1 MIRKNNALNNL
12 PLPPKKRYCK
22 EFKKKKNKIVLEK
35 KNCKTILDMKIA
47 IRDHFSLC
55 NSVKIDIF
63 IEKVKFTIINQKQ
76 VFLIKLSDSEKID
89 KNIQYIIKF

>member
-1 MIRKNNALNNL
+1 MIRKNNVLNNL
-12 PLPPKKRYCK
+12 SLPPKKRYCK
-22 EFKKKKNKIVLEK
+22 QFKKKKKKIVLEK

-76 VFLIKLSDSEKID
+76 VYLIKLSDSEKID